1 MERRDPLWEDIL
13 VHRSC
18 QVWSRRT
25 YLRMMILYT
34 QKCYCKEKENEL
46 KKFSQQDRLSKL
58 GTDAEF
64 LAAVEVGQY
73 FMTRDTEEF
82 SQMTDSVACR
92 ENTMPRDAEASEPK
106 GWIRGNTK
114 IGPVLEV
121 TTCCLQGKYGV
132 ESIVKSVKSQSWVR
146 ISHGLKKLVTNVN
159 NKDQDDNEQETSEM
173 QFEEY
178 ALKLNASD
186 FASRS
191 KAKANPQRRDS
202 ASSPTR
208 TIPIRERTWTD
219 AEPQKYSLS
228 DYPVSKKLINLLRH
242 GSLPRD
248 NDGAIEFWRIKGYLQ
263 DHLVFCQTNDDEKW
277 KSRMAGGGGH
287 KKIFQYCTDSS
298 RTILYFRALQ
308 GHSGCNLID
317 LSLQDSVV
325 IPDGF
330 FKYIYHVGCAINLHS
345 IGLIPGGQNLSHRYF
360 FCLWIPWTKIIR
372 ILTRSTWKQCV
383 LHSTCMKHGRN
394 IETLCVGSTSHL
406 LKRKDWNSI
415 RHDRTLSFFTKN
427 TPSLLCSESCS
438 DGNWRSHI
446 RESTCVTSISS
457 KNFLEKWLDEGI
469 WFRSCS
475 TCRRRSCSTSKRLPT
490 NPNPN
495 HDRTGR
501 PVVCSE
507 DRYTFL
513 SWLQE
518 RQFWKISK
526 SR

>member
-1 MERRDPLWEDIL
+1 
-13 VHRSC
+13 
-18 QVWSRRT
+18 
-25 YLRMMILYT
+25 MILYT
-34 QKCYCKEKENEL
+34 QKFYCKEKENEL

-106 GWIRGNTK
+106 GWIRENTK

-208 TIPIRERTWTD
+208 TIPIGERTWTD

-277 KSRMAGGGGH
+277 KSTEWQEEEDTR
-287 KKIFQYCTDSS
+287 KYFSIVL
-298 RTILYFRALQ
+298 ILQEQF
-308 GHSGCNLID
+308 
-317 LSLQDSVV
+317 
-325 IPDGF
+325 
-330 FKYIYHVGCAINLHS
+330 
-345 IGLIPGGQNLSHRYF
+345 
-360 FCLWIPWTKIIR
+360 
-372 ILTRSTWKQCV
+372 
-383 LHSTCMKHGRN
+383 
-394 IETLCVGSTSHL
+394 STSELSKVIQDAIL
-406 LKRKDWNSI
+406 LI
-415 RHDRTLSFFTKN
+415 FHYRTVS
-427 TPSLLCSESCS
+427 
-438 DGNWRSHI
+438 
-446 RESTCVTSISS
+446 
-457 KNFLEKWLDEGI
+457 
-469 WFRSCS
+469 WFRTVSSS
-475 TCRRRSCSTSKRLPT
+475 TFITSDVRSIYIP
-490 NPNPN
+490 
-495 HDRTGR
+495 
-501 PVVCSE
+501 
-507 DRYTFL
+507 
-513 SWLQE
+513 
-518 RQFWKISK
+518 
-526 SR
+526 